1 MSSESVALLREYL
14 HQQVALGHQH
24 VLLRSTARN
33 VLTGLGKGGTR
44 ESTTAKKADTPSNS
58 SDKTARLQAIARA
71 AEEAPAPRALGTLR
85 TTMVFA
91 TGNPDADIML
101 IGEAPGAEEE
111 KQGEPFVGPAG
122 QLLNRIITAMGLKRE
137 SVYISNICKFRP
149 AMENQR
155 TGNRQPTAAEMES
168 CLPFILSE
176 IEIVQPKVI
185 IALGATA
192 CAGLGIEGSVGKN
205 RGRLHE
211 KFQVPVV
218 VTYHPSYL
226 LRQEEEQD
234 RGITAK
240 RQSWEDFMLAME
252 TVGLPINEKQR
263 NYFKARL

>member
-24 VLLRSTARN
+24 VLLRPTAKESM
-33 VLTGLGKGGTR
+33 VGLGKTKRSGTQT
-44 ESTTAKKADTPSNS
+44 STLPDTPAGS
-58 SDKTARLQAIARA
+58 STKSAKLQAIARE
-71 AEEAPAPRALGTLR
+71 AEVATAPRALGTLR

-137 SVYISNICKFRP
+137 AVYISNICKFRP

-192 CAGLGIEGSVGKN
+192 CVGLGIEGSVGKN